1 MTVDALNPDIS
12 INDVRDQTGF
22 DLIVVRDLPVTKPPT
37 GAELRVLR
45 ELDPDRMLL
54 S

>member
-22 DLIVVRDLPVTKPPT
+22 DLIVARDLPVTKPPT
-37 GAELRVLR
+37 EAELRVLR
-45 ELDPDRMLL
+45 DSTPTELL